1 MRLVLDWILDYI
13 DHRNTH
19 WRSIIGLIM
28 VMISLR
34 EAAPPFWGTQTT
46 GGGRSCARVRPVDAR
61 RLLFLA
67 RFTPTEPLAS

>member
-28 VMISLR
+28 VIISLWFIWW
-34 EAAPPFWGTQTT
+34 PMLLLV
-46 GGGRSCARVRPVDAR
+46 GGIALIAWDQSGSEW
-61 RLLFLA
+61 FSGGE
-67 RFTPTEPLAS
+67 TSQEQ